1 MQKKYPGFLLIF
13 IGLIFLYLSFKFP
26 MSPILA
32 LLLLIGSIILNIA
45 GTIVLVKMFI
55 SLQKQS
61 EMKGKETTKKH

>member
-1 MQKKYPGFLLIF
+1 
-13 IGLIFLYLSFKFP
+13 

-45 GTIVLVKMFI
+45 GTIVLIKMFI